1 MANKLRGI
9 VPPLVTPLLDKN
21 TLDIDGLERLIE
33 HVIAG
38 GVHGVFILGTT
49 GEAPSLSFE
58 LKIEMIKQSSR
69 ILNKRLPLLVGISD
83 TSIVESIHLSQV
95 AFEAEADALVSAP
108 PYYFTP
114 AQPELAEF
122 YENLLP
128 DLVLPLYLYNMP
140 AMTKVSFAPSTIK
153 RIAQN
158 EKVIGFKDSSGNGT
172 YFQSVMY
179 EMKEHKDF
187 AMLIGP
193 EEMLAEVILLG
204 ADGGV
209 SGGANLF
216 PELYVALFN
225 AASTGNVAEALRL
238 HQKVMQ
244 ISATIY
250 KVGSYGSSFLKG
262 VKCSLSVL
270 GICNDVLAQP
280 FNRFDLEYR
289 EKIVKAIDE
298 LKLDNNG
305 V

>member
-193 EEMLAEVILLG
+193 EEMLAEVVLLG